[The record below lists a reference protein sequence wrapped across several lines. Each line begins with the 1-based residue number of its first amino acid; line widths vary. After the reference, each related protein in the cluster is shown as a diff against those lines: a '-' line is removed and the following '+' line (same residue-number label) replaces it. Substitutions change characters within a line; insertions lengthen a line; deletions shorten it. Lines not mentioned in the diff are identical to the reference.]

1 MVMAMF
7 EITRHEI
14 RQKRKGIVTFSLFV
28 FFFGIMM
35 VAAFETLGAGL
46 DMDELFESY
55 PAFVT
60 ELFGK
65 SIVSFG
71 DFGSFITVEYLQWVW
86 YLIVP
91 AYLALFCAGSIAGE
105 VERKTADILLSYPVS
120 RQRVVLEK
128 FLAAGAPVLLI
139 NGMGLA
145 AILVGAAAVDVA
157 FEARWAVY
165 AFMQATPFLLVWVGA
180 FTLLSV
186 LVYNEKTVST
196 LSIGAVFGLYVLD
209 VVSRLVEGVSFLG
222 YVSPMHYYD
231 PGRAMALNIVAWG
244 GSIVLVAAAVALA
257 FGAAYVFTRRDIS
270 G

>member
-105 VERKTADILLSYPVS
+105 VERKTPISSSPTPCHA
-120 RQRVVLEK
+120 RGWWEK

-196 LSIGAVFGLYVLD
+196 LSIGAGFGLYVLD